1 MEPEIFNYIQGDK
14 TYLEKEPLEKISKKK
29 MLYAYKF
36 KGFWQCMDTLRD
48 KELLENYFKKK

>member
-29 MLYAYKF
+29 CYMLINS
-36 KGFWQCMDTLRD
+36 RD
-48 KELLENYFKKK
+48 FGNVWIHFVTKSYWKIISKKK